1 MLVVLLCILAF
12 AMLALGFEMLL
23 VMGVPALLAK
33 AAFHGGM
40 PDVIIPQ
47 KIMGGVNVG
56 TLLAIPYFI
65 FAAELMAHGVIAQ
78 RLTAMVRALVG
89 HYPGGIGHTTVGSCM
104 AFGAV
109 CGSAPATVAALGRLC
124 FPELQRARYSEKFS
138 LGLIA
143 SSAECALLIPP
154 SITMIIYGWITGTS
168 IAALFAGGLVV
179 GIMLGVAFMA
189 LVQWETW
196 RTGAQRGAPPRPGE
210 RLAALGAGAWALGL
224 PLVILGGIYSGLFT
238 ATEAAAVAVVYA
250 LFAEMVVYRALGWR
264 DVVRIAETS
273 AVMVSTIFVLLAMGA
288 LLSHFVV
295 LADLPRVVLEF
306 VRQLDMNWVGF
317 LLFVNVL
324 LFVAGMFID
333 PNSILLLFVPTLFP
347 VATALGID
355 PVHFGLLVTLNIC
368 IGMITPPFGLDL
380 FVAAG
385 TLNRPVESVIA
396 GMWRFVLVNIAVLA
410 LISYVPSISTALPRL
425 LL

>member
-1 MLVVLLCILAF
+1 MVVVLLCLLAF

-23 VMGVPALLAK
+23 VMGLPALLAK
-33 AAFHGGM
+33 AIYHGGM
-40 PDVIIPQ
+40 PDIVIPQ
-47 KIMGGVNVG
+47 KIMSGVNVG
-56 TLLAIPYFI
+56 TLLSIPFFI

-124 FPELQRARYSEKFS
+124 YPELRRAGYSERFS

-154 SITMIIYGWITGTS
+154 SITLIIYGWITGTS
-168 IAALFAGGLVV
+168 IAALFAGGLAVGVV
-179 GIMLGVAFMA
+179 LGVAFMA
-189 LVQWETW
+189 IVQWETW
-196 RTGAQRGAPPRPGE
+196 R
-210 RLAALGAGAWALGL
+210 AGARRGQKPGAAERWGALTAGLWALGM
-224 PLVILGGIYSGLFT
+224 PLVILGGIYSGIFT

-250 LFAEMVVYRALGWR
+250 LVVEMVVYRAFGWR
-264 DVVRIAETS
+264 RLLRIAESS
-273 AVMVSTIFVLLAMGA
+273 AIAVSTIFILLAMGA

-295 LADLPRVVLEF
+295 LADLPRIVLDF
-306 VRQLDMNWVGF
+306 VRELNMNWVVF

-333 PNSILLLFVPTLFP
+333 PNSILLLFVPTLYP
-347 VATALGID
+347 VALALGVD

-385 TLNRPVESVIA
+385 TLNHPVESVIA
-396 GMWRFVLVNIAVLA
+396 GIWRFVAVNIGVLI
-410 LISYVPSISTALPRL
+410 LVSYVPAISTALPRL

>member
-1 MLVVLLCILAF
+1 MLVALLCILAL
-12 AMLALGFEMLL
+12 AMLVLGFEMLL

-124 FPELQRARYSEKFS
+124 FPELQRAGYSEKFS

-154 SITMIIYGWITGTS
+154 SINMIIYGWIT
-168 IAALFAGGLVV
+168 
-179 GIMLGVAFMA
+179 
-189 LVQWETW
+189 
-196 RTGAQRGAPPRPGE
+196 
-210 RLAALGAGAWALGL
+210 
-224 PLVILGGIYSGLFT
+224 
-238 ATEAAAVAVVYA
+238 
-250 LFAEMVVYRALGWR
+250 
-264 DVVRIAETS
+264 
-273 AVMVSTIFVLLAMGA
+273 
-288 LLSHFVV
+288 
-295 LADLPRVVLEF
+295 
-306 VRQLDMNWVGF
+306 
-317 LLFVNVL
+317 
-324 LFVAGMFID
+324 
-333 PNSILLLFVPTLFP
+333 
-347 VATALGID
+347 
-355 PVHFGLLVTLNIC
+355 
-368 IGMITPPFGLDL
+368 
-380 FVAAG
+380 
-385 TLNRPVESVIA
+385 
-396 GMWRFVLVNIAVLA
+396 
-410 LISYVPSISTALPRL
+410 
-425 LL
+425 

>member
-1 MLVVLLCILAF
+1 MLV
-12 AMLALGFEMLL
+12 LGFEMLL
-23 VMGVPALLAK
+23 VMGVPALAAK
-33 AAFHGGM
+33 AAFHAGM
-40 PDVIIPQ
+40 PDLIIPQ

-89 HYPGGIGHTTVGSCM
+89 HYPGGIGHTTVGSCI

-124 FPELQRARYSEKFS
+124 VPELQRARYPEKFS

-143 SSAECALLIPP
+143 ASSECALLVPP
-154 SITMIIYGWITGTS
+154 SITLIIYGWITGTS
-168 IAALFAGGLVV
+168 IAGLFAGGLAVGVV
-179 GIMLGVAFMA
+179 LGLAFMV

-196 RTGAQRGAPPRPGE
+196 RSGAQPGQQPRPGE
-210 RLAALGAGAWALGL
+210 RLRAIGAAAWALGL
-224 PLVILGGIYSGLFT
+224 PVVILGGIYSGFFT

-250 LFAEMVVYRALGWR
+250 LFVEMVVYRTIGLR
-264 DVVRIAETS
+264 DLVRIAESS
-273 AVMVSTIFVLLAMGA
+273 AVVVSTIFVLLAMGA

-295 LADLPRVVLEF
+295 LANLPTLVLDL
-306 VRQLDMNWVGF
+306 VRELQMNWVMF
-317 LLFVNVL
+317 LVFVNLLLFA
-324 LFVAGMFID
+324 AGMFID
-333 PNSILLLFVPTLFP
+333 PNSILLLFVPTLYP
-347 VATALGID
+347 VASALGID
-355 PVHFGLLVTLNIC
+355 PVHFGLLVTLNVC

-385 TLNRPVESVIA
+385 TLNRPVETVIA
-396 GMWRFVLVNIAVLA
+396 GIWPFVLVNIAVLI
-410 LISYVPSISTALPRL
+410 LISYVPAISTSLPRL